1 MAGRD
6 HPERSTDHRDRSADR
21 YRGLPRDSTDDFR
34 RNGGRE
40 PNNFVPRSH
49 TNTTG
54 DASGSD
60 GGKGVPGFQ
69 LLMELFGEMS
79 TAYGELTKAE
89 ARLSRT
95 KRDHNISASRPT
107 EFASLGSLKHQE
119 LQRGEE
125 EIVRL
130 RRKLVLLY
138 PKLQTGLDSYMR
150 ASVNPVTQ
158 PDTPTSIWN
167 QSDLEKRSSEL
178 QRSINT
184 LGESR
189 LQAEI
194 TALRK
199 VFDEE
204 KEKNKTMAKE
214 LEAQKK
220 KSQSLEENINQLDR
234 MIRAIK
240 PTVELQVSSE
250 LDKQIKS
257 RMTSLEDN
265 LNEGLSNNVEVTKQ
279 LQILV
284 DGHTEQ
290 LANLANKRS
299 DNLVAGPSSATV
311 AQTAEPSVTAQLVR
325 LEEDLKIRGQNI
337 DFMMKNKME
346 PALSKIRDI
355 EKSVEQSMHDSKFA
369 KSFVQVQATHI
380 QTQTQQKLSI
390 FESTA
395 RDQAKKL
402 EENFSTLE
410 TTTRNQ
416 TKKLE
421 ENLSALET
429 TTRNQTR
436 KIEENFSTLETAT
449 RDKAKQLEYKFSTL
463 KSTAHDQAK
472 KLEENLSSFETT
484 TRNQTKKL
492 EENFSTLE
500 SAARDQANKHS
511 SLNATVTR
519 LNSELQ
525 LALKQQ
531 QKKTDDLEQKLASAS
546 SASTVQASELSSLQS
561 SLKKQQKKSDS
572 LEKTVASLE
581 TKIQYQPPR
590 GFEKL
595 AARMQ
600 EYPPA
605 ADLNRILADFPSSKD
620 LKMLIADTPKLKESV
635 SKLKACKTP
644 PPPPSLPN
652 PNSLMTEET
661 ITQTVNYKIKQ
672 LDIATMKEI
681 RQVFESFAKDMD
693 NRQGLTTNSITSL
706 NDRMLKVNKGLEE
719 SKQQAK
725 MAKEVGES
733 LQKRCNEQTAELK
746 REFGA
751 FVENFNNLHAG
762 TRRELEDVQFRM
774 TSVHDRVI
782 NLNTK
787 NWFDN
792 MAQHI
797 QNYMPN
803 HFGGQLNSLEIRV
816 SNLED
821 HCNGPEI
828 ANKRRRIANGSGNA
842 LARNGT
848 L

>member
-6 HPERSTDHRDRSADR
+6 HPERSTDYRDQSTDR

-40 PNNFVPRSH
+40 PDNFVPRSH
-49 TNTTG
+49 TSTTG
-54 DASGSD
+54 NASGSD
-60 GGKGVPGFQ
+60 GGKGVSGFQ
-69 LLMELFGEMS
+69 LLMDLFGEMS
-79 TAYGELTKAE
+79 NTRGELMKAE

-95 KRDHNISASRPT
+95 KKDHNISASRPI
-107 EFASLGSLKHQE
+107 EFASLGPLKHKE

-125 EIVRL
+125 EMARL
-130 RRKLVLLY
+130 QRKLVLLY
-138 PKLQTGLDSYMR
+138 PKLQAELNSYVT
-150 ASVNPVTQ
+150 ATVNPVTQ

-167 QSDLEKRSSEL
+167 QSDLENRLSEL
-178 QRSINT
+178 HRSINS

-194 TALRK
+194 TALRE

-220 KSQSLEENINQLDR
+220 KSQSLEEKINQLDR
-234 MIRAIK
+234 VIRAIK
-240 PTVELQVSSE
+240 PTVEVQVSSE
-250 LDKQIKS
+250 LDKQIRP

-290 LANLANKRS
+290 LANLASKHS
-299 DNLVAGPSSATV
+299 DNLVAGPSSKTV
-311 AQTAEPSVTAQLVR
+311 AQITGPSVTAQLCR
-325 LEEDLKIRGQNI
+325 LEEDLKSRGRNI
-337 DFMMKNKME
+337 DSMMKNKME

-355 EKSVEQSMHDSKFA
+355 EKFVEQSMNDSKFA
-369 KSFVQVQATHI
+369 RSFVQVQATQI
-380 QTQTQQKLSI
+380 QTQTQQTLSI

-429 TTRNQTR
+429 TTRDHTKKLAENLSTLETTAHDQT
-436 KIEENFSTLETAT
+436 KKLEENFST
-449 RDKAKQLEYKFSTL
+449 
-463 KSTAHDQAK
+463 
-472 KLEENLSSFETT
+472 FETT

-511 SLNATVTR
+511 DLNATVTR

-531 QKKTDDLEQKLASAS
+531 QKQTDDLGQKLASAS
-546 SASTVQASELSSLQS
+546 FASTAQASELSSLQS

-581 TKIQYQPPR
+581 TKIEYQPPQ

-595 AARMQ
+595 AAKMQ

-605 ADLNRILADFPSSKD
+605 ANLNRMLADFPSSKD

-681 RQVFESFAKDMD
+681 RHLFEAFAKDMD

-706 NDRMLKVNKGLEE
+706 NDRILKVDEGLEE

-733 LQKRCNEQTAELK
+733 LQKRCNEQTAELR
-746 REFGA
+746 RELGA

>member
-40 PNNFVPRSH
+40 PDNFVPRSH
-49 TNTTG
+49 TNTTNDG
-54 DASGSD
+54 SGSD

-138 PKLQTGLDSYMR
+138 PKLQTGLDSYVR

-167 QSDLEKRSSEL
+167 QPDLEKRLSEL

-194 TALRK
+194 TALRE

-250 LDKQIKS
+250 LDKQIRP

-265 LNEGLSNNVEVTKQ
+265 LNEGLSNNVEATKQ

-325 LEEDLKIRGQNI
+325 LEEDLQIRGRNI

-369 KSFVQVQATHI
+369 RSFIQVQATHM

-402 EENFSTLE
+402 EENFS
-410 TTTRNQ
+410 
-416 TKKLE
+416 
-421 ENLSALET
+421 
-429 TTRNQTR
+429 
-436 KIEENFSTLETAT
+436 
-449 RDKAKQLEYKFSTL
+449 
-463 KSTAHDQAK
+463 
-472 KLEENLSSFETT
+472 SFETT
-484 TRNQTKKL
+484 TRNQTEKL

-531 QKKTDDLEQKLASAS
+531 QKKTDDLGQKLASAS

-581 TKIQYQPPR
+581 TKIQYQPPQ

-595 AARMQ
+595 AAKMQ

-693 NRQGLTTNSITSL
+693 NRQGLTANSITSL

>member
-21 YRGLPRDSTDDFR
+21 YRGLSRDSTDDFR

-40 PNNFVPRSH
+40 PDNFVPRNH
-49 TNTTG
+49 TNTTNDG
-54 DASGSD
+54 GGSD

-138 PKLQTGLDSYMR
+138 PKLQTGLDSYVR

-167 QSDLEKRSSEL
+167 QPDLEKRLSEL

-194 TALRK
+194 TALRE

-250 LDKQIKS
+250 LDKQIRP

-290 LANLANKRS
+290 LANLANKHS
-299 DNLVAGPSSATV
+299 DNLEAGPSSATV

-325 LEEDLKIRGQNI
+325 LEEDLQIRGRNI

-369 KSFVQVQATHI
+369 KSFIQVQATHM

-410 TTTRNQ
+410 
-416 TKKLE
+416 
-421 ENLSALET
+421 
-429 TTRNQTR
+429 
-436 KIEENFSTLETAT
+436 
-449 RDKAKQLEYKFSTL
+449 
-463 KSTAHDQAK
+463 
-472 KLEENLSSFETT
+472 
-484 TRNQTKKL
+484 
-492 EENFSTLE
+492 
-500 SAARDQANKHS
+500 SAARDQASKHS

-531 QKKTDDLEQKLASAS
+531 QKKTDDLGQKLASAS

-581 TKIQYQPPR
+581 TKIQYQPPQ

-595 AARMQ
+595 AAKMQ

-652 PNSLMTEET
+652 PNSLVTEET

-681 RQVFESFAKDMD
+681 RQVFESFAKDID
-693 NRQGLTTNSITSL
+693 NRQGLTANSITSL

-797 QNYMPN
+797 QNYMPS

-821 HCNGPEI
+821 NCNGPEI

-842 LARNGT
+842 LARNST

>member
-1 MAGRD
+1 MAGR
-6 HPERSTDHRDRSADR
+6 DHRDRSADR

-40 PNNFVPRSH
+40 PDNFVPRSH
-49 TNTTG
+49 TNTTN

-107 EFASLGSLKHQE
+107 EFASLGYLKHQE

-138 PKLQTGLDSYMR
+138 PKLQTGLDSYVR

-167 QSDLEKRSSEL
+167 QPDLEKRLSEL

-194 TALRK
+194 TALRE

-204 KEKNKTMAKE
+204 KEKNKIMAKE

-250 LDKQIKS
+250 LDKQIRP

-325 LEEDLKIRGQNI
+325 LEEDLQIRGRNI

-369 KSFVQVQATHI
+369 KSFIQVQATHM

-402 EENFSTLE
+402 EENFSTL
-410 TTTRNQ
+410 
-416 TKKLE
+416 
-421 ENLSALET
+421 
-429 TTRNQTR
+429 
-436 KIEENFSTLETAT
+436 
-449 RDKAKQLEYKFSTL
+449 
-463 KSTAHDQAK
+463 
-472 KLEENLSSFETT
+472 ETT

-531 QKKTDDLEQKLASAS
+531 QKKTDDLGQKLASAS

-581 TKIQYQPPR
+581 TKIQYQPPQ

-595 AARMQ
+595 AAKMQ

-681 RQVFESFAKDMD
+681 RQVFESFAKDID
-693 NRQGLTTNSITSL
+693 NRQGLTANSITSL

-725 MAKEVGES
+725 MVKEVGES
-733 LQKRCNEQTAELK
+733 LQKRCNEQTTELK

-751 FVENFNNLHAG
+751 FVENFNNLQAG

-797 QNYMPN
+797 QNHMPN

>member
-1 MAGRD
+1 MLGQASTAAFIFFGSPDCAFPHLQYSQRPLVNKTHPAFVLLRIIAECLQPDVATRAAMAGR
-6 HPERSTDHRDRSADR
+6 DHRDRSADR

-40 PNNFVPRSH
+40 PDNFVPRSH
-49 TNTTG
+49 TNTTN

-107 EFASLGSLKHQE
+107 EFASLGYLKHQE

-138 PKLQTGLDSYMR
+138 PKLQTGLDSYVR

-167 QSDLEKRSSEL
+167 QPDLEKRLSEL

-194 TALRK
+194 TALRE

-204 KEKNKTMAKE
+204 KEKNKIMAKE

-250 LDKQIKS
+250 LDKQIRP

-325 LEEDLKIRGQNI
+325 LEEDLQIRGRNI

-369 KSFVQVQATHI
+369 KSFIQVQATHM

-402 EENFSTLE
+402 EENFSTL
-410 TTTRNQ
+410 
-416 TKKLE
+416 
-421 ENLSALET
+421 
-429 TTRNQTR
+429 
-436 KIEENFSTLETAT
+436 
-449 RDKAKQLEYKFSTL
+449 
-463 KSTAHDQAK
+463 
-472 KLEENLSSFETT
+472 ETT

-531 QKKTDDLEQKLASAS
+531 QKKTDDLGQKLASAS

-581 TKIQYQPPR
+581 TKIQYQPPQ

-595 AARMQ
+595 AAKMQ

-681 RQVFESFAKDMD
+681 RQVFESFAKDID
-693 NRQGLTTNSITSL
+693 NRQGLTANSITSL

-725 MAKEVGES
+725 MVKEVGES
-733 LQKRCNEQTAELK
+733 LQKRCNEQTTELK

-751 FVENFNNLHAG
+751 FVENFNNLQAG

-797 QNYMPN
+797 QNHMPN